1 MSCTQP
7 CLLDSLSDVKISI
20 SASYSGELQQSDRC
34 SSWSSRSEWEKAF
47 LTSGGIIYIY
57 IFSLWIKC
65 RNQINGWKSTAEQNR
80 WTFLSHSCVPCPAQ
94 SHLPGVKDKKST
106 GAPICNVQFCSAP
119 KADIQTT
126 HTMCGKTLPAVNS
139 VHSCI
144 SSLQSFASKKLAYFE
159 VVARNIE

>member
-57 IFSLWIKC
+57 SLWIKC

-119 KADIQTT
+119 KADIQAT
-126 HTMCGKTLPAVNS
+126 HTTCGKTLSDVNS
-139 VHSCI
+139 VHSFP
-144 SSLQSFASKKLAYFE
+144 FASKKLAYFE
-159 VVARNIE
+159 VVARNTE